1 MSLLLAVKNKTK
13 YLPYFGDCVAMF
25 WIKDLWEFLRQ
36 ASEHFFLFIP
46 NHACP
51 IVQSTWRPSAF
62 RFSHTLKLTPQLLMA
77 SMVFCMFVYFL
88 ADGALFRLYFL
99 SFSIASLRIFFSNL
113 SVKRQKTTPLFSMF
127 KVFSKH

>member
-51 IVQSTWRPSAF
+51 IVQSTWRPISV
-62 RFSHTLKLTPQLLMA
+62 SLLPHTKAHPTIVNGL
-77 SMVFCMFVYFL
+77 YGFL
-88 ADGALFRLYFL
+88 H
-99 SFSIASLRIFFSNL
+99 
-113 SVKRQKTTPLFSMF
+113 VC
-127 KVFSKH
+127 VFSCRWCFVQVVLFVFLNCIIENIFLQPICKKTENHPFVFNV